1 MSNNILTVGI
11 GEYKIAKSPYIL
23 KCILGSCVGVII
35 YDKINRIGGL
45 AHVYLPASDQYKSN
59 YGEDGK
65 THKYADILLP
75 LMIKDIIKK
84 NANIKYL
91 MSYITG
97 GATLFYTKPN
107 PLVNIGKKNLD
118 AVRQI
123 LKTKNITFFELQV
136 GGNTGRKV
144 IFDLKNGDIEIIPL
158 KKIG

>member
-1 MSNNILTVGI
+1 MSNNFLTVGI
-11 GEYKIAKSPYIL
+11 GEYKVARSPYIL

-59 YGEDGK
+59 YGENGK

-75 LMIKDIIKK
+75 LMIKELIRKK
-84 NANIKYL
+84 ANKKYL

-97 GATLFYTKPN
+97 GASLFNTKPN

-118 AVRQI
+118 AVREI
-123 LKTKNITFFELQV
+123 LISTNISFFELQV
-136 GGNTGRKV
+136 GGTKGRKV
-144 IFDLKNGDIEIIPL
+144 FFDLKSGDIEIKTL